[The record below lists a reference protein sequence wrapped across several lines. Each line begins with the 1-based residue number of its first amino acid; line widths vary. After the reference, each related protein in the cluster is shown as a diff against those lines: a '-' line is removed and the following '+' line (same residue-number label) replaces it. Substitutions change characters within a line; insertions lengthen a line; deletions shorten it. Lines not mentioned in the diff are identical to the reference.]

1 MRHILKPLL
10 ALAPITTMAAQ
21 HPNIIYIMTDQQTA
35 SAMSCIGNTDLHTPN
50 IDRLAAA
57 GVTFTNAYC
66 SSPLSGPSR
75 ASMFTGYMAH
85 ELGVERNGTPIPD
98 SVRTRTLG
106 TLVGE
111 AGYECAYA
119 GKWHAHTASIPDGEF
134 GFRNIHNHDDAG
146 LAEVCVDF
154 LNSHSKPERPFFLV
168 ASFDNPHNICEFAR
182 QQDLPFADITVPD
195 VSECPGLPANY
206 AISPYDADILQR
218 EKSLNYSAYPTT
230 SYTDDDWRR
239 YRYAYYRLVEH
250 VDKEIGKIVDAIDK
264 NSLWRN
270 TVVIFTSDHG
280 DGTGAHHWNQKSALY
295 DEVTNIPLIVVLPG
309 KKNAGK
315 QLPQLINNGPDF
327 FASICDWAG
336 ATKPEG
342 TRGVSFRTIAESG
355 NANAQHQPY
364 VVTETMFDKGSGAL
378 GWSLRTPDF
387 KYVLYDK
394 GRYREQLYDMRRDR
408 GETRNLAV
416 EKAYAE
422 TLAQHR
428 RMLEEWMNNYNVKS
442 SRADVPYVPRQK

>member
-1 MRHILKPLL
+1 M
-10 ALAPITTMAAQ
+10 
-21 HPNIIYIMTDQQTA
+21 
-35 SAMSCIGNTDLHTPN
+35 
-50 IDRLAAA
+50 
-57 GVTFTNAYC
+57 
-66 SSPLSGPSR
+66 
-75 ASMFTGYMAH
+75 
-85 ELGVERNGTPIPD
+85 
-98 SVRTRTLG
+98 
-106 TLVGE
+106 
-111 AGYECAYA
+111 
-119 GKWHAHTASIPDGEF
+119 
-134 GFRNIHNHDDAG
+134 
-146 LAEVCVDF
+146 
-154 LNSHSKPERPFFLV
+154 

-364 VVTETMFDKGSGAL
+364 VVTETMFDKGSGTL

>member
-1 MRHILKPLL
+1 MRHLLKPLL

-21 HPNIIYIMTDQQTA
+21 RPNIIYIMTDQQTA
-35 SAMSCIGNTDLHTPN
+35 TAMSCIGNTDLHTPN

-119 GKWHAHTASIPDGEF
+119 GKWHAHTSSIPDGEF
-134 GFRNIHNHDDAG
+134 GFRNIHNPDDAG

-364 VVTETMFDKGSGAL
+364 VVTETMFDKGSGTL